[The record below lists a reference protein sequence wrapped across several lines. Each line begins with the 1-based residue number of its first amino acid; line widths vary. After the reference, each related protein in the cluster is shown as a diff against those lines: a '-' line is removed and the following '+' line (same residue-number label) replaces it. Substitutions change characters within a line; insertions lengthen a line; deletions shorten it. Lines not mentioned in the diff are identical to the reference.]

1 MWCWKKES
9 IYIRFGYY
17 FLMFSEIPPASSNF
31 SFKMSCVVVL
41 HITRFFAFLRLSII
55 RIMCFFNIFRE
66 CLWHGVCYK
75 YYLQSGHVD
84 FELLYSNCVNYR
96 ALCAYFH
103 SYKTKI
109 QRYLQI
115 WCLHC
120 FWNETFRPKTK
131 RKHCQPPRETWCV
144 LTRFFSIVII

>member
-1 MWCWKKES
+1 MTRNDAFISYGIWNHNDLGQPVLCLHTYVCLIW
-9 IYIRFGYY
+9 IMFYY
-17 FLMFSEIPPASSNF
+17 
-31 SFKMSCVVVL
+31 
-41 HITRFFAFLRLSII
+41 
-55 RIMCFFNIFRE
+55 IFRE

-75 YYLQSGHVD
+75 YYLQSGHID

-120 FWNETFRPKTK
+120 FWNETFRSEIK
-131 RKHCQPPRETWCV
+131 RKYRQPTRETWCV
-144 LTRFFSIVII
+144 LTRFYSFTIISCS